1 MQRSVC
7 LQGFDSV
14 LKWQQKEGT
23 AVTIGESIR
32 YYRKKLNLTQ
42 AQLAEA
48 IFVSRSTVAKWENGL
63 GLPNPESMA
72 ALEQLFEI
80 PASELATKEP
90 EAVIVKKNRS
100 LRTVGQIVGW
110 SAFCVL
116 LMAMLCLPFAIHR
129 GVYGFTPDMAAGSYA
144 DRAYIDTGDYRIYYF
159 SFEGD
164 WGDGRRWSDLQ
175 GFKPVKK
182 HFWGCTVSEDD
193 YAYKVFTK
201 DNYVVGRLYTIKGE
215 GGYYNLIDKAGIY
228 KAAELGTPA
237 IWDIPSE
244 LITATT
250 ITISGVEYE
259 LQEGFF
265 FITNEPVRYFE
276 IGEEWYDVE

>member
-1 MQRSVC
+1 ME
-7 LQGFDSV
+7 FKEK
-14 LKWQQKEGT
+14 LKQLR
-23 AVTIGESIR
+23 IR
-32 YYRKKLNLTQ
+32 KGLTQ
-42 AQLAEA
+42 AQLADKL
-48 IFVSRSTVAKWENGL
+48 FVSRSTVAKWENGL

-72 ALEQLFEI
+72 TLENLFDIFPE
-80 PASELATKEP
+80 ELATEEP
-90 EAVIVKKNRS
+90 EKVIVKKNRK
-100 LRTVGQIVGW
+100 LRQIGQIVGW
-110 SAFCVL
+110 SIILIL
-116 LMAMLCLPFAIHR
+116 LIATSYIPFAIHK
-129 GVYGFTPDMAAGSYA
+129 GAYGFTPDMAAGNYA

-159 SFEGD
+159 AFGGD
-164 WGDGRRWSDLQ
+164 WENGRRWSDLQ
-175 GFKPVKK
+175 GFKPVKT

-228 KAAELGTPA
+228 KADELGAPA

-265 FITNEPVRYFE
+265 FITNEPVRYFK

>member
-1 MQRSVC
+1 ME
-7 LQGFDSV
+7 FKEN
-14 LKWQQKEGT
+14 LKQL
-23 AVTIGESIR
+23 
-32 YYRKKLNLTQ
+32 RKKKGFTQ
-42 AQLAEA
+42 AQLAEKL
-48 IFVSRSTVAKWENGL
+48 FVSRSTVAKWENGL

-72 ALEQLFEI
+72 TLEELFEI
-80 PASELATKEP
+80 SSSELATEEP
-90 EAVIVKKNRS
+90 ETVIIKKNRK
-100 LRTVGQIVGW
+100 LRQIGQIVGW
-110 SAFCVL
+110 SIILAL
-116 LMAMLCLPFAIHR
+116 LIAMSYLPFAIHN
-129 GVYGFTPDMAAGSYA
+129 GEYGFAPEMAAGGYSNE
-144 DRAYIDTGDYRIYYF
+144 AYIDTGDYRIYYF
-159 SFEGD
+159 TFGGD
-164 WGDGRRWSDLQ
+164 LEDGRHWSDLQ
-175 GFKPVKK
+175 GFKPVRK

-193 YAYKVFTK
+193 YSYKVFTK

-228 KAAELGTPA
+228 KAEELGTPA

-250 ITISGVEYE
+250 ITISGIEYE